1 MRKTEM
7 ELKDTVELMNSAD
20 YKDRFKAE
28 YWQNQLRY
36 EKLHD
41 MVIKYEAGTLNFT
54 PTCDIELL
62 KKQKSH
68 MGQYLYYLEL
78 RAEIE
83 GIDLKGV
90 DMPQKDI
97 VVAIHG
103 RKMPN
108 NCGECDLRA
117 FFKADVPPRENCERC
132 ILTDWTVDVND
143 KKRRSPG
150 CPFVEA
156 ITLK

>member
-62 KKQKSH
+62 KKQKSF
-68 MGQYLYYLEL
+68 MGQYLYCLEV
-78 RAEIE
+78 RAEVE
-83 GIDLKGV
+83 GIEL
-90 DMPQKDI
+90 
-97 VVAIHG
+97 
-103 RKMPN
+103 
-108 NCGECDLRA
+108 
-117 FFKADVPPRENCERC
+117 
-132 ILTDWTVDVND
+132 
-143 KKRRSPG
+143 
-150 CPFVEA
+150 
-156 ITLK
+156 

>member
-62 KKQKSH
+62 KKQKSY

-117 FFKADVPPRENCERC
+117 FFEADVPPRENCERC
-132 ILTDWTVDVND
+132 ILTDWPVDVND
-143 KKRRSPG
+143 EKGRSPG